1 MPADTLLIQLHNKL
15 IHVRIY
21 YELRSFSLRECEM
34 TETKIQTH
42 TYMPGLD
49 GLRALAVF
57 AVIAYHLN
65 LPFVPGGFL
74 GVTLFFVLSG
84 YLITDL
90 LLSEWRLKGRIDFKN
105 FFIRRGKRLLPSGC
119 V

>member
-1 MPADTLLIQLHNKL
+1 
-15 IHVRIY
+15 
-21 YELRSFSLRECEM
+21 
-34 TETKIQTH
+34 
-42 TYMPGLD
+42 MPGLD